1 MVQTAASQKDIPT
14 GRIKSGGTKVGAQV
28 YQELQSTR
36 TDCVVTQ
43 ATTRWRV
50 NVIAGD
56 FELFFSLF
64 LSFIYS
70 SYTYPS
76 IILHTFHPEV
86 KPEHEITLVIKDE
99 YRRSTTSPRR
109 YTSPFPT
116 RLPLSR
122 RIYLRSLS
130 TARSLDE
137 DEEPRPELDS
147 ELPRSPILQRRQGPR
162 HDLPISI
169 G

>member
-1 MVQTAASQKDIPT
+1 MILTKGKASLVGSRVGKLYVTPMWRDRPPTSQTLNQLNA
-14 GRIKSGGTKVGAQV
+14 
-28 YQELQSTR
+28 
-36 TDCVVTQ
+36 
-43 ATTRWRV
+43 
-50 NVIAGD
+50 VIASD
-56 FELFFSLF
+56 FELFFLLF

-86 KPEHEITLVIKDE
+86 KPEHEITLVMKDE

-122 RIYLRSLS
+122 RIYPRSLS
-130 TARSLDE
+130 TAQSFDE

-147 ELPRSPILQRRQGPR
+147 ELPRSPLLQRRQGPR

>member
-1 MVQTAASQKDIPT
+1 MEVL
-14 GRIKSGGTKVGAQV
+14 GSGKFRSHGHLPRAGLCSRNMDV
-28 YQELQSTR
+28 
-36 TDCVVTQ
+36 
-43 ATTRWRV
+43 
-50 NVIAGD
+50 VIAGD

-70 SYTYPS
+70 PYTYPS

-86 KPEHEITLVIKDE
+86 KPKHEITLVMKDE
-99 YRRSTTSPRR
+99 YRRSTTSPRC

-122 RIYLRSLS
+122 RIYPRSLS
-130 TARSLDE
+130 TARSFDE
-137 DEEPRPELDS
+137 DEEPHPELDS
-147 ELPRSPILQRRQGPR
+147 ELPRSPLLQRQQGPR